1 MRWWEAFDAFEK
13 AFAPIAARPSYRAN
27 FRFTIVR
34 QTSHRIV
41 VAADGEDEARTIAFA
56 EARRSRWPLWLLPL
70 EVLAHE
76 RLTEGCR
83 VTAVERLPPPQPP
96 DDFIWPIMP

>member
-1 MRWWEAFDAFEK
+1 MRWKALDAFGK
-13 AFAPIAARPSYRAN
+13 AFAPITATPSYRAN

-41 VAADGEDEARTIAFA
+41 VAADSEDEARTIAFT

-76 RLTEGCR
+76 RLTEGCH
-83 VTAVERLPPPQPP
+83 VTAVERLPPPLPE
-96 DDFIWPIMP
+96 DFIWPMMP